1 MLPFSSGRICIVR
14 SPGRATSSLQR
25 LLPNQGTLWLLHNRR
40 QVGLLFAW
48 SQLLHLLALVALG
61 QSYPG
66 PFLVHLSAVTLTGG
80 GLAYFFTFAMA
91 ATSNDRAVRW
101 LGLPA
106 GGDSIRLAVGGSGS
120 FLPRRSLWQLGLCG
134 CRLLAPR
141 YCVCSQLPMRGNI
154 AETPR
159 YLSQAKRC
167 PTPHKSG
174 DRIIY

>member
-61 QSYPG
+61 QWYPE

-101 LGLPA
+101 LGPARWRRFHQVGSWWIWIIFDQTITLAAWFVWLPLISA
-106 GGDSIRLAVGGSGS
+106 ALLRMQSASYA
-120 FLPRRSLWQLGLCG
+120 WQH
-134 CRLLAPR
+134 R
-141 YCVCSQLPMRGNI
+141 
-154 AETPR
+154 
-159 YLSQAKRC
+159 
-167 PTPHKSG
+167 
-174 DRIIY
+174 

>member
-25 LLPNQGTLWLLHNRR
+25 LLPNEGTLWLLHNRR

-61 QSYPG
+61 QWYPE
-66 PFLVHLSAVTLTGG
+66 PFLVHLSAVNLTGG

-141 YCVCSQLPMRGNI
+141 YCVCSQLPMHGNI

-159 YLSQAKRC
+159 YRSQAKRW